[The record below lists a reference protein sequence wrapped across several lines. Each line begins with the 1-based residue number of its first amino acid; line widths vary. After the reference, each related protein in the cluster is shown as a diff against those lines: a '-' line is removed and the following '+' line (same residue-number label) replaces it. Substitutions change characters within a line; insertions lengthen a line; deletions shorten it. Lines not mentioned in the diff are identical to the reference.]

1 MEPKWLIGQEDSPE
15 KVNPPQQAEQSSAPE
30 TTVEGVYKGKTASQ
44 WRDKAKGSD
53 RAAQE
58 SYERSDTDGFM
69 SQWALGVAAREY
81 ELCAKLAERDGMWEF
96 EALFTPTGALVD
108 NANYV
113 KTKLGKWVWRIG
125 SGQAVTWFDNS
136 QAKDGSLRRKRD
148 MAKGFLI
155 GAIRARGIVRTGGKG
170 HAYVERD
177 PRSPIEI
184 VDDGRGPN
192 SYPDW

>member
-1 MEPKWLIGQEDSPE
+1 MEPRWLIGQGDSPE
-15 KVNPPQQAEQSSAPE
+15 KVTSPQQAEQTPTPSS
-30 TTVEGVYKGKTASQ
+30 VHEGVYKGKTAAQ
-44 WRDKAKGSD
+44 WHAMAEQARTA
-53 RAAQE
+53 RQE
-58 SYERSDTDGFM
+58 SYERSDTDGFK
-69 SQWALGVAAREY
+69 SQWASGVMAREY
-81 ELCAKLAERDGMWEF
+81 ELCAALAGRDGVWEF
-96 EALFTPTGALVD
+96 DALFTPTGALVP
-108 NANYV
+108 NATYI
-113 KTKLGKWVWRIG
+113 KTKLGKWVWRVG

-155 GAIRARGIVRTGGKG
+155 GAIRARGIVRMSASG
-170 HAYVERD
+170 HPFVERD